1 MINPSL
7 RILTGTVGS
16 LGTTSEIVLEIDKE
30 LRPVHIKQIMLQR
43 NSGTG
48 ANYTP
53 RLGNVTAF
61 TTGTIDEKYLG
72 SATAVAV
79 LTDDAEIN
87 SFCNTDATGKLY
99 LIPGPDAGADTSFTY
114 SVAIFVY

>member
-1 MINPSL
+1 MTPSV

-16 LGTTSEIVLEIDKE
+16 LGTTSEIVLTIDNQ
-30 LRPVHIKQIMLQR
+30 LRPVQIKHIMLQR

-79 LTDDAEIN
+79 LTDDVEIN
-87 SFCNTDATGKLY
+87 SFCNTDADGKLY
-99 LIPGPDAGADTSFTY
+99 LIPGPDAGADNSFTY
-114 SVAIFVY
+114 SVAILVW